1 MTETRFDGTVYI
13 DGAKTGAA
21 VSVEVQ
27 AGSLRVALADGTA
40 LDLPV
45 RGARFAKGGYNDG
58 QLVVTAQADQGP
70 PVVLYMTPLGKA
82 VAALLSSG
90 ADRDTEAVL
99 TRLRGRHPGVKI
111 AGIVAA
117 AGVLVYLLYLLIS
130 ILGVHAVDF
139 AVDQV
144 PMDVEVELGEQASR
158 ETLSNGRVCAAPAMN
173 QAIVAIM
180 DRLEAAEGGE
190 TYTFRFFVADSPDV
204 NAFALPGGYI
214 FVNRGLIE
222 KAESPEEVAGV
233 LAHEMTHVTARHG
246 LRNVVARAGMWLIV
260 GLLFGDASGAGGIIA
275 GGASELLNL
284 SFSRTQEEAADQG
297 GLDLLVAAEI
307 DPKGLPDFFE
317 KLLEEEG
324 TLGAAIPSFMS
335 SHPETRERIQTIR
348 TRIADLGPRE
358 WTPIDV
364 DWEAAKAACDP
375 TPSSDTA
382 KTARDFAVAA
392 PPAEGPPGPSSGADA
407 PPTEPGP
414 ASN

>member
-1 MTETRFDGTVYI
+1 MNETRFDGTAYI

-21 VSVEVQ
+21 VSVEIQ
-27 AGSLRVALADGTA
+27 AGSLRLALPDGTA

-45 RGARFAKGGYNDG
+45 RGSRFDKGGYNDG
-58 QLVVTAQADQGP
+58 QLMVTAQADQGP
-70 PVVLYMTPLGKA
+70 SVVLYVTPLRKA
-82 VAALLSSG
+82 VGALLASG

-99 TRLRGRHPGVKI
+99 GRLKGRSRGLKI
-111 AGIVAA
+111 AGVLAG
-117 AGVLVYLLYLLIS
+117 AGVLVYLLYLLVS
-130 ILGVHAVDF
+130 VLGVHAVDF

-144 PMDVEVELGEQASR
+144 PVDVEAELGEQATAQ
-158 ETLSNGRVCAAPAMN
+158 TLSNGRVCAAPAMN
-173 QAIVAIM
+173 QAIVEIM
-180 DRLEAAEGGE
+180 DRLEAASEDE
-190 TYTFRFFVADSPDV
+190 TYTFRFYVADSPDV

-233 LAHEMTHVTARHG
+233 LAHEMSHVLERHG
-246 LRNVVARAGMWLIV
+246 LRNVVARAGMWLVV
-260 GLLFGDASGAGGIIA
+260 GLLFGDASGAGGLIA

-297 GLDLLVAAEI
+297 GLALLVAAKI

-324 TLGAAIPSFMS
+324 SLGAAIPSFMS
-335 SHPETRERIQTIR
+335 SHPETRERIQSIR
-348 TRIADLGPRE
+348 TNIDQLGAKE

-375 TPSSDTA
+375 TPSSDTT
-382 KTARDFAVAA
+382 KTARDFAAPDP
-392 PPAEGPPGPSSGADA
+392 PPAA
-407 PPTEPGP
+407 
-414 ASN
+414 N